1 MINFHRK
8 ISKQQSF
15 QQQRF
20 FVSVNVEYQSHTLC
34 HSFNSFFFFCYI
46 YIHFISFRS
55 IFLLTTFLNYF
66 SPFFFSF
73 FFLSDYRKLWKQ
85 WARHGTRIT
94 SSAMDHAKNQWP
106 LCHSSKRMENH
117 TANPISRNCSPA
129 NVRNASNRSLT
140 KRSLLSMLI
149 GIRIASAAK

>member
-46 YIHFISFRS
+46 YIHFISIYISFNDLFKL
-55 IFLLTTFLNYF
+55 FL
-66 SPFFFSF
+66 SSFSF
-73 FFLSDYRKLWKQ
+73 RFFLSDYRKLWKQ

>member
-73 FFLSDYRKLWKQ
+73 FFCPIIESCESNGQDMARGSLRLQWTMQKTNGRCAILRKGWKTILQ
-85 WARHGTRIT
+85 TRFREI
-94 SSAMDHAKNQWP
+94 
-106 LCHSSKRMENH
+106 
-117 TANPISRNCSPA
+117 
-129 NVRNASNRSLT
+129 VRQQ
-140 KRSLLSMLI
+140 M
-149 GIRIASAAK
+149 